1 MSFIIAEGWDH
12 SNNRPLWH
20 VRGVYNTEDEDY
32 FGEWH
37 TERREAQLELDD
49 VNWAKSLDERT
60 GTRPSR
66 ATITFSQCDSHLLSK
81 ILEREV
87 NRINEFILDHH
98 IRSGVVVGDP
108 DDSNVLERLNERK
121 ARLARLSKA
130 LKEPLSVSKK
140 LHRIKKLLK

>member
-12 SNNRPLWH
+12 FNNRPLWH

-37 TERREAQLELDD
+37 TERREAQLALDD
-49 VNWAKSLDERT
+49 VCWAKSLGKIEEME
-60 GTRPSR
+60 PSQ

-130 LKEPLSVSKK
+130 FKEPFSVPEE